1 MIQNNLPDRKAGN
14 RETKRIKTP
23 PFSFRTNTDVDVYV
37 SDLAKA
43 EEFYEDVLG
52 FRLVSKSKDH
62 LEYDSGALR
71 LYIHCGDPFPLFIP
85 SLDVNDLAGAC
96 KYLENAGCTL
106 IPLPRGGM
114 YVRDPFGFLFELMER
129 PRE

>member
-1 MIQNNLPDRKAGN
+1 MINNNPGRKVGN
-14 RETKRIKTP
+14 RDTKRIKTP
-23 PFSFRTNTDVDVYV
+23 SFSFRSNTDVAVYV

-71 LYIHCGDPFPLFIP
+71 LYIHRGDPSPLFIP
-85 SLDVNDLAGAC
+85 SLDVNDLAGAS

-106 IPLPRGGM
+106 IPLPGGGM
-114 YVRDPFGFLFELMER
+114 VVRDPFGFLFDLIER